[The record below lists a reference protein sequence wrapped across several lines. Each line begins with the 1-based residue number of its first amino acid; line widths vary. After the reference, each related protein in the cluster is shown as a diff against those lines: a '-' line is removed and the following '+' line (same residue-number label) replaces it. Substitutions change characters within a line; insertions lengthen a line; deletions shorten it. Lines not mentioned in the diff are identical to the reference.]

1 MLNNYQG
8 IINIDRSVK
17 KETQKFLMNILE
29 RDPLERY
36 SSEEALEDPIFA
48 ELRVIFIMS
57 LQILVLFEHTMS
69 KFFLFSQNF
78 SFEFSFEISKN

>member
-36 SSEEALEDPIFA
+36 SSEEALEDPIFC
-48 ELRVIFIMS
+48 RVESDLHHEFTNTSFIRTHN
-57 LQILVLFEHTMS
+57 E
-69 KFFLFSQNF
+69 
-78 SFEFSFEISKN
+78 